1 MKLDPLFTV
10 NKNQLCNISDNS
22 PVDLS
27 SLKVIELSW
36 SKIEIE
42 EESYNEEFL
51 AQLRDELKAMDDQN
65 KFAILVPVADKKLE
79 SAEDFELFTNAFN
92 HTARRIKDC
101 VSVTGYALP
110 KELLAKGLGDGS
122 PVQDF
127 VETLAIKHA
136 QYVYFIKKETI
147 QQLSLTDDAA
157 LEQFVLW

>member
-1 MKLDPLFTV
+1 MKLDPLFTI
-10 NKNQLCNISDNS
+10 KQNQLCYISDNT

-36 SKIEIE
+36 SKIELE

-51 AQLRDELKAMDDQN
+51 AELRDQLKALDDQN

-79 SAEDFELFTNAFN
+79 SAEDFELFINAFN

-110 KELLAKGLGDGS
+110 KELVSKGIAES
-122 PVQDF
+122 TPVQDF
-127 VETLAIKHA
+127 IETLAIKHA
-136 QYVYFIKKETI
+136 QYVYFIKKEI
-147 QQLSLTDDAA
+147 VQELSLSNDAA